1 MSSPQLNVPEES
13 PTSIPATAF
22 SLMSIDMD
30 LASSSTNGTG
40 TGTPSD
46 NVPSINLNYFPN
58 NNHMAPSAISNG
70 FHSMF
75 INTGAIPAE
84 NSNQNKGRVDFIE
97 FTNFL
102 NDVAANQR
110 QGSGTLPDAVLVRY
124 PTLFPDMA
132 DINPVDPVNPA
143 PATVPNATS
152 ATAVANTNGI
162 TNGVTHGITNGIT
175 NSTTN
180 STTNGITNCTT
191 NANAN
196 LNTSTTLPAPPIQVT
211 LHVHLTSIPVQ
222 DTLGQQSLVL
232 SGLRFQ
238 DAGDWRVYIYAA
250 RNERVVWSIDAG
262 VVKVVNPATW
272 DGVVAGLGRR
282 PDLSSDEKMLLR
294 RVGRWVLVVHT
305 KAPTF
310 STSIS
315 LLLAETYYSL
325 IKACYHSEHGDSV
338 NSNVIAIIAQ
348 PIQSVLAAV
357 RTGWDGS
364 QAENRTLHFQRPWKE
379 TEVTPAVRPSTRAIP
394 HPDLLLDASTPYY
407 LTPAP
412 KEYHEHIK

>member
-30 LASSSTNGTG
+30 LASSSTNGTA

-46 NVPSINLNYFPN
+46 NVPSINLDYFPN

-102 NDVAANQR
+102 NDVVANQR

-132 DINPVDPVNPA
+132 DINPVDPA

-162 TNGVTHGITNGIT
+162 ANGVTHGITNGIT

-180 STTNGITNCTT
+180 STTNSITNCTTNGITNCTTNGITNGIT

-348 PIQSVLAAV
+348 PIQS
-357 RTGWDGS
+357 
-364 QAENRTLHFQRPWKE
+364 E